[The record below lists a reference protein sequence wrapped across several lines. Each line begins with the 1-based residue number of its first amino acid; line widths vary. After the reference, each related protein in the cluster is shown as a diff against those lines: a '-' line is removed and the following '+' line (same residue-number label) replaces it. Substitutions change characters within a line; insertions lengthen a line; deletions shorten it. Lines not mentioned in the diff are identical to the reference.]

1 MRMKMHLFEKVK
13 KRLFGENTMET
24 HEITTERV
32 NEHDIEL
39 NTITQ
44 DDLKLT
50 YSKNEDIVYDNFE
63 KKDLFMMLF
72 DRFKEKYNKSDL
84 IDVFKN
90 KKELVLVNV
99 KRKKYKP
106 KKSYGKF
113 AFSNS
118 EDIKL
123 FLKRAYTYNRT
134 FYMYS
139 VISVNW
145 GLRRSDVLKLT
156 YSDFNNFIKSCESR
170 IENANNAFVM
180 KDQKTGDENVKY
192 FTVELLKVVKEYLE
206 DLRNGIICNTNNI
219 DFESKNT
226 LLLWN
231 KNGKPLDEAAVK
243 RGFEYLNKTYYGN
256 IPGFQSH
263 VLRRSYT
270 SANVEKGNSIGE
282 LSLELGHRS
291 ELQTQQYSLR
301 NAEQKRK
308 LTLNVV

>member
-1 MRMKMHLFEKVK
+1 MNIVK
-13 KRLFGENTMET
+13 KMKKIIFGENTMET
-24 HEITTERV
+24 NETMTNQE

-72 DRFKEKYNKSDL
+72 DRFKEKYNKQDL

-90 KKELVLVNV
+90 KKELALVNV

-106 KKSYGKF
+106 KNSYGKF
-113 AFSNS
+113 AFNNS

-156 YSDFNNFIKSCESR
+156 YAEINKFITSCESR
-170 IENANNAFVM
+170 LENVSNPFVM
-180 KDQKTGDENVKY
+180 KKDKKTGNDNIKY
-192 FTVELLKVVKEYLE
+192 FTVELLTVVKEYMN
-206 DLRNGIICNTNNI
+206 DLRNGVICKIDEI
-219 DFESKNT
+219 DFENEET
-226 LLLWN
+226 PFLIN
-231 KNGKPLDEAAVK
+231 KNGKPFDEAAVT
-243 RGFEYLNKTYYGN
+243 RGFRYLNKTYYGN
-256 IPGFQSH
+256 IKGLESH
-263 VLRRSYT
+263 ALRRSYAST
-270 SANVEKGNSIGE
+270 NTKKGKSMGAI
-282 LSLELGHRS
+282 SKELGHYS
-291 ELQTQQYSLR
+291 ERQTQVYSLID
-301 NAEQKRK
+301 AEQKRE
-308 LTLNVV
+308 LTLNIV